1 MEYLA
6 KVFIKFSILLT
17 FKKSL
22 FFLIFY
28 YLIILIF
35 SFTKLKKLAIS
46 LFISLVLFHS
56 NINYLYHHSNLYM
69 IDIGQGDSFLLY
81 DNYEAILIDTG
92 GIFKSKI
99 NQAEDILIPLF
110 KSLGIKKIN
119 KIIITHGDF
128 DHLGNSYSLVD
139 NFNVDKLYFNHNSYN
154 KNELRLIKKLKYNNI
169 KYEKMS
175 TIKTKNFYLKNLN
188 YMNTEDENDAS
199 LVINILYKNN
209 IMLFMG
215 DASSKTEKY
224 LLNNYNLKN
233 IDILKVGHH
242 GSITSSSEEFLKKI
256 KPKIALISC
265 ALINKFK
272 HPSSEVIKRL
282 KKYNV
287 KLYQTRYDGGVN
299 IILDS

>member
-1 MEYLA
+1 MH
-6 KVFIKFSILLT
+6 KRMS
-17 FKKSL
+17 
-22 FFLIFY
+22 
-28 YLIILIF
+28 
-35 SFTKLKKLAIS
+35 
-46 LFISLVLFHS
+46 
-56 NINYLYHHSNLYM
+56 
-69 IDIGQGDSFLLY
+69 
-81 DNYEAILIDTG
+81 
-92 GIFKSKI
+92 
-99 NQAEDILIPLF
+99 P
-110 KSLGIKKIN
+110 
-119 KIIITHGDF
+119 HGDF

-139 NFNVDKLYFNHNSYN
+139 KFKVDKVYFNHNSYN
-154 KNELRLIKKLKYNNI
+154 KNELRLIKKLKYKNI
-169 KYEKMS
+169 KYEKMY

-299 IILDS
+299 INLDS